1 MAKSL
6 LDELLGLG
14 EAGLTL
20 GTGAVSGMVGMPYG
34 LYKGITGG
42 GYGTPAGVQQAQREA
57 EAFMQR
63 NTYQPRTEAG
73 QGIVE
78 SLGQAMAAS
87 KLPPV
92 MPEAMALSSIP
103 RQAYLAQA
111 ERKGMDLER
120 AIAPAV
126 ERTLN
131 RGGLPAEL
139 LQGMAQGS
147 RSNVYLPS
155 TPKKPNPQVGT
166 RYQREF
172 LGGLAPK
179 TPVKIEDYQGASLM
193 VMPWDSTSRNYSVS
207 GVSDEVFPT
216 PIITHGGQDY
226 ARDLAHIQQGIGGA
240 SGLSIAKRIRDRDKF
255 ARQENIMAGGTGEI
269 LHLPITMGAGSENFS
284 MMPTQGLLQLLD
296 MRNLSK
302 SQLQGLDESIRNFKV
317 AKGTGE
323 KRKVTTPF
331 KNFAG
336 LSSEE
341 GRIQIQSGE
350 GLGST
355 PGELRKAIVDRLTT
369 KGSQEL
375 LNFNAEDLSAALTDP
390 ALAGVPKGYVGNTVL
405 MTDPIGMHLR
415 PSSNPSYNTDFTAQ
429 YMGTLGQNVPIEVLA
444 PGLMESLTK
453 EFAGKKGDIRNMALG
468 AMEKRKEGVSPMI
481 NQEMIDNY
489 YRYLEQQKNR

>member
-103 RQAYLAQA
+103 VRASMARMAENAAVPNQLNKQAGAYL
-111 ERKGMDLER
+111 
-120 AIAPAV
+120 V
-126 ERTLN
+126 
-131 RGGLPAEL
+131 
-139 LQGMAQGS
+139 
-147 RSNVYLPS
+147 S
-155 TPKKPNPQVGT
+155 TPQKPNPQVGT

-405 MTDPIGMHLR
+405 MTDPLGMHLR

>member
-1 MAKSL
+1 MANF

-34 LYKGITGG
+34 LYKGVTGG
-42 GYGTPAGVQQAQREA
+42 GYGTQAGVQQAQREA

-63 NTYQPRTEAG
+63 NTYQPRTQLG
-73 QGIVE
+73 QGLVE

-103 RQAYLAQA
+103 IRASAARMAENAAVPNQLNKQAGAYL
-111 ERKGMDLER
+111 
-120 AIAPAV
+120 V
-126 ERTLN
+126 
-131 RGGLPAEL
+131 
-139 LQGMAQGS
+139 
-147 RSNVYLPS
+147 S
-155 TPKKPNPQVGT
+155 TPQKPNPQVGT

-179 TPVKIEDYQGASLM
+179 APVKIEDYQGASLM

-207 GVSDEVFPT
+207 GVSDEVFST

-255 ARQENIMAGGTGEI
+255 ARQENVMAGGTGEI

-405 MTDPIGMHLR
+405 MTDPLGMHLR

>member
-20 GTGAVSGMVGMPYG
+20 GTGAVSGVVGMPYG

-73 QGIVE
+73 QGLVE

-103 RQAYLAQA
+103 VRASMARMAENAAVPNQLNKQAGAYL
-111 ERKGMDLER
+111 
-120 AIAPAV
+120 V
-126 ERTLN
+126 
-131 RGGLPAEL
+131 
-139 LQGMAQGS
+139 
-147 RSNVYLPS
+147 S
-155 TPKKPNPQVGT
+155 TPQKPNPQVGT

-179 TPVKIEDYQGASLM
+179 APVKIEDYQGASLM

-405 MTDPIGMHLR
+405 MTDPLGMHLR

-489 YRYLEQQKNR
+489 YRYLEQQKNK

>member
-1 MAKSL
+1 
-6 LDELLGLG
+6 
-14 EAGLTL
+14 
-20 GTGAVSGMVGMPYG
+20 
-34 LYKGITGG
+34 
-42 GYGTPAGVQQAQREA
+42 
-57 EAFMQR
+57 
-63 NTYQPRTEAG
+63 
-73 QGIVE
+73 
-78 SLGQAMAAS
+78 
-87 KLPPV
+87 
-92 MPEAMALSSIP
+92 
-103 RQAYLAQA
+103 
-111 ERKGMDLER
+111 
-120 AIAPAV
+120 
-126 ERTLN
+126 
-131 RGGLPAEL
+131 
-139 LQGMAQGS
+139 
-147 RSNVYLPS
+147 
-155 TPKKPNPQVGT
+155 
-166 RYQREF
+166 
-172 LGGLAPK
+172 
-179 TPVKIEDYQGASLM
+179 M

-405 MTDPIGMHLR
+405 MTDPLGMHLR

-489 YRYLEQQKNR
+489 YRYLEQQKNK

>member
-20 GTGAVSGMVGMPYG
+20 GTGAVSGVVGMPYG

-73 QGIVE
+73 QGLVE

-103 RQAYLAQA
+103 VRASMARMAENAAVPNQLNPQAGAYL
-111 ERKGMDLER
+111 
-120 AIAPAV
+120 V
-126 ERTLN
+126 
-131 RGGLPAEL
+131 
-139 LQGMAQGS
+139 
-147 RSNVYLPS
+147 S
-155 TPKKPNPQVGT
+155 TPQKPNPQVGT

-179 TPVKIEDYQGASLM
+179 APVKIEDYQGASLM

-317 AKGTGE
+317 AKGAGE

-405 MTDPIGMHLR
+405 MTDPLGMHLR

-489 YRYLEQQKNR
+489 YRYLEQQKNK

>member
-103 RQAYLAQA
+103 VRSSMARMAENAAVPNQLNPQAGAYL
-111 ERKGMDLER
+111 
-120 AIAPAV
+120 V
-126 ERTLN
+126 
-131 RGGLPAEL
+131 
-139 LQGMAQGS
+139 
-147 RSNVYLPS
+147 S
-155 TPKKPNPQVGT
+155 TPQKPNPQVGT

-405 MTDPIGMHLR
+405 MTDPLGMHLR

-468 AMEKRKEGVSPMI
+468 AMEKRKEGVSPMV

>member
-1 MAKSL
+1 MAKSF

-73 QGIVE
+73 QGLVE

-103 RQAYLAQA
+103 VRASMARMAENAAVPNQLNKQAGAYL
-111 ERKGMDLER
+111 
-120 AIAPAV
+120 V
-126 ERTLN
+126 
-131 RGGLPAEL
+131 
-139 LQGMAQGS
+139 
-147 RSNVYLPS
+147 S
-155 TPKKPNPQVGT
+155 TPQKPNPQVGT

-179 TPVKIEDYQGASLM
+179 APVKIEDYQGASLM

-405 MTDPIGMHLR
+405 MTDPLGMHLR

>member
-103 RQAYLAQA
+103 VRASMARMAENAAVPNQLNKQAGAYL
-111 ERKGMDLER
+111 
-120 AIAPAV
+120 V
-126 ERTLN
+126 
-131 RGGLPAEL
+131 
-139 LQGMAQGS
+139 
-147 RSNVYLPS
+147 S
-155 TPKKPNPQVGT
+155 TPQKPNPQVGT

-405 MTDPIGMHLR
+405 MTDPLGMHLR

-468 AMEKRKEGVSPMI
+468 AMEKRKEGVSPMV

>member
-103 RQAYLAQA
+103 VRASMARMAENAAVPNQLNKQAGAYL
-111 ERKGMDLER
+111 
-120 AIAPAV
+120 V
-126 ERTLN
+126 
-131 RGGLPAEL
+131 
-139 LQGMAQGS
+139 
-147 RSNVYLPS
+147 S
-155 TPKKPNPQVGT
+155 TPQKPNPEVGT

-405 MTDPIGMHLR
+405 MTDPLGMHLR

-468 AMEKRKEGVSPMI
+468 AMEKRKEGVSPMV

>member
-1 MAKSL
+1 MANF

-42 GYGTPAGVQQAQREA
+42 GYGTQAGVQQAQREA

-63 NTYQPRTEAG
+63 NTYQPRTQSG
-73 QGIVE
+73 QGLVE

-103 RQAYLAQA
+103 VRASAARMAENAAVPNQLNKQAGAYL
-111 ERKGMDLER
+111 
-120 AIAPAV
+120 V
-126 ERTLN
+126 
-131 RGGLPAEL
+131 
-139 LQGMAQGS
+139 
-147 RSNVYLPS
+147 S
-155 TPKKPNPQVGT
+155 TPQKPNPQVGT

-179 TPVKIEDYQGASLM
+179 APVKIEDYQGASLM

-255 ARQENIMAGGTGEI
+255 ARQENVMAGGTGEI

-405 MTDPIGMHLR
+405 MTDPLGMHLR

>member
-73 QGIVE
+73 QGLVE

-103 RQAYLAQA
+103 VRASMARMAENAAVPNQLNKQAGAYL
-111 ERKGMDLER
+111 
-120 AIAPAV
+120 V
-126 ERTLN
+126 
-131 RGGLPAEL
+131 
-139 LQGMAQGS
+139 
-147 RSNVYLPS
+147 S
-155 TPKKPNPQVGT
+155 TPQKPNPQVGT

-179 TPVKIEDYQGASLM
+179 APVKIEDYQGASLM

-317 AKGTGE
+317 AKGAGE

-405 MTDPIGMHLR
+405 MTDPLGMHLR

>member
-1 MAKSL
+1 MANF

-14 EAGLTL
+14 EAGLTI

-34 LYKGITGG
+34 LYKGMTGG
-42 GYGTPAGVQQAQREA
+42 GYGTPAGVQQAQQEA

-78 SLGQAMAAS
+78 FLGDAMTAS

-103 RQAYLAQA
+103 VGASAARMAENAAAPRQLNKQAGAYL
-111 ERKGMDLER
+111 
-120 AIAPAV
+120 V
-126 ERTLN
+126 
-131 RGGLPAEL
+131 
-139 LQGMAQGS
+139 
-147 RSNVYLPS
+147 S
-155 TPKKPNPQVGT
+155 TPQKPNPQVGKRFT
-166 RYQREF
+166 REF
-172 LGGLAPK
+172 QGGLAPK

-207 GVSDEVFPT
+207 GVSDEMFPS

-226 ARDLAHIQQGIGGA
+226 ARDLAHIEQGIGGA
-240 SGLSIAKRIRDRDKF
+240 SGLSIAKRIKDRDRV
-255 ARQENIMAGGTGEI
+255 ARQENITAGGTGEI
-269 LHLPITMGAGSENFS
+269 LHLPITMGAGYENFS
-284 MMPTQGLLQLLD
+284 VMPAQGLLQLLD
-296 MRNLSK
+296 MRQLSK
-302 SQLQGLDESIRNFKV
+302 KEIANLDNSIREFKI

-331 KNFAG
+331 QNFAG
-336 LSSEE
+336 LNSEE
-341 GRIQIQSGE
+341 GRIQLMTGD
-350 GLGST
+350 GVKGT
-355 PGELRKAIVDRLTT
+355 AGELRKAMVDRLTT

-375 LNFNAEDLSAALTDP
+375 LGFNAEDLSAALTDP

-405 MTDPIGMHLR
+405 MTDPSGMHLR

-429 YMGTLGQNVPIEVLA
+429 YLGSLGQSVPIEALS
-444 PGLMESLTK
+444 PGLMSAFTK
-453 EFAGKKGDIRNMALG
+453 EFAGKKGDVRNMALG
-468 AMEKRKEGVSPMI
+468 ALEKRKEGVSAMVD
-481 NQEMIDNY
+481 QEMIDNY

>member
-20 GTGAVSGMVGMPYG
+20 GTGAVSGMVGVPYG

-73 QGIVE
+73 QGLVE
-78 SLGQAMAAS
+78 SLAQAMAAS

-103 RQAYLAQA
+103 VRASMARMAENAAVPNQLNKQAGAYL
-111 ERKGMDLER
+111 
-120 AIAPAV
+120 V
-126 ERTLN
+126 
-131 RGGLPAEL
+131 
-139 LQGMAQGS
+139 
-147 RSNVYLPS
+147 S
-155 TPKKPNPQVGT
+155 TPQKPNPQVGT

-179 TPVKIEDYQGASLM
+179 APVKIEDYQGASLM

-405 MTDPIGMHLR
+405 MTDPLGMHLR

-453 EFAGKKGDIRNMALG
+453 EFTGKKGDIRNMALG

-489 YRYLEQQKNR
+489 YRYLEQQKNK